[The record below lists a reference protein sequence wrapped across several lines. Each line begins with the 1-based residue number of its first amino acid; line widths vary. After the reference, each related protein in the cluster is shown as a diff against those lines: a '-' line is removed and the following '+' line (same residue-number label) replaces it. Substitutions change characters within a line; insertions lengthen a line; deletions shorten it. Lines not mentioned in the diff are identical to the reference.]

1 MPMPPMTEIGFH
13 YFPDAEHYRRQDL
26 STWLPRLQAIGARW
40 VVLQGSSQRAIPEFF
55 LRGLLDA
62 GLQVVIHI
70 PHRLNAPLPD
80 LQVLL
85 DAYAHWGVQYIM
97 PFQRPNQRAADDE
110 AASWLA
116 VNPVTRFVTRFLPL
130 AKQVHD
136 LGMWTVTPP
145 LQPGGNY
152 WDTSF
157 LRAALTE
164 IATRAP
170 ELTDHLVIG
179 LVAHAGERPLN
190 WGAGGP
196 ERWPGARPYFTP
208 SDEQDQRGF
217 AIFDWYNAIVQA
229 VYNRRLPLMAFEAG
243 SPGDLQA
250 SPSDEQ
256 MDAATH
262 RERTLHLMQA
272 IDAPTTRPP
281 DVPPLPDNLLACH
294 FPAIAANLPHACYI
308 PDGQPTPLGEVR
320 LKQPRPAKKAA
331 PAKTTQTP
339 VAPATH
345 PIAHY
350 VLLPLQARREETWQN
365 AVLPALLRSGV
376 TIGFSPREA
385 ALARQVTILSNG
397 SPIADEIVH
406 QLRVRGCQVVV
417 LSGSGTE
424 LAQFLSNTFATTSS

>member
-1 MPMPPMTEIGFH
+1 MTEIGFH
-13 YFPDAEHYRRQDL
+13 YFPDAEHYRQQDL
-26 STWLPRLQAIGARW
+26 TTWLPRYQAIGARW

-70 PHRLNAPLPD
+70 PQRLNAPLPD
-80 LQVLL
+80 LQAIL
-85 DAYAHWGVQYIM
+85 DAYAHWGVRYIM

-110 AASWLA
+110 AASWLE
-116 VNPVTRFVTRFLPL
+116 VNPVTRFVTRFVPL
-130 AKQVHD
+130 AQQIHA

-170 ELTDHLVIG
+170 ELTDRLAIG
-179 LVAHAGERPLN
+179 LAAHAGERPLN

-208 SDEQDQRGF
+208 PDEQDQRGF
-217 AIFDWYNAIVQA
+217 ALFDWYNAIIQA
-229 VYNRRLPLMAFEAG
+229 VYNRRLPLIAFEAG
-243 SPGDLQA
+243 SPGGLQA
-250 SPSDEQ
+250 RSSSEK
-256 MDAATH
+256 MDADTH
-262 RERTLHLMQA
+262 RERTLRLMQA
-272 IDAPTTRPP
+272 VDNLTTLPP

-294 FPAIAANLPHACYI
+294 FPAIAANLPHACYT
-308 PDGQPTPLGEVR
+308 PDGRPTFLGEAR
-320 LKQPRPAKKAA
+320 LKQPRPTKKAVPPKDAQA
-331 PAKTTQTP
+331 PVVP
-339 VAPATH
+339 STH

-365 AVLPALLRSGV
+365 AVLPALLHSGL

-397 SPIADEIVH
+397 QPIADEIVH
-406 QLRVRGCQVVV
+406 RLRARGCQVVV

-424 LAQFLSNTFATTSS
+424 LAQFLGTTLATTPL